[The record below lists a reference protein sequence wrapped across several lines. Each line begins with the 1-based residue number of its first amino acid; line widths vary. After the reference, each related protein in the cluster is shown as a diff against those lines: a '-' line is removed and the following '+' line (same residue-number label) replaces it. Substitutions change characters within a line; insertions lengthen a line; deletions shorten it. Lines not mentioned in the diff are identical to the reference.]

1 MSALL
6 EAKGVS
12 YRGGSRMLVDG
23 IDLSIE
29 SGSFTIVIGPNGA
42 GKSTLLRILCGEL
55 SPTQGEVR
63 LHGQALRS
71 IPAWRLAHSRAV
83 MPQASDL
90 SFPFTVF
97 EVARLGVEGIGQ
109 GLSRRDRERLVLEGL
124 EQADVAHLSN
134 RNYQTLSGGERQ
146 RVHFAR
152 VLAQLQAGRTVE
164 TRQVL
169 FLDEPIASL
178 DLKHQLALLE
188 TAKTLA
194 RGGLAV
200 VAVLHDLQLAAGMG
214 DDLVLLRAGRLVNRG
229 RPETVLTPARL
240 AEVFGVT
247 LIPSVLP
254 PSPWTLSPE
263 SSPPAPPQSSGGG
276 ASEAS
281 SVWDARRIG
290 ALTAP

>member
-1 MSALL
+1 MSVLL

-12 YRGGSRMLVDG
+12 YRSGGRMLVEVV
-23 IDLSIE
+23 DLSIA

-55 SPTQGEVR
+55 SPTEGEVR
-63 LHGQALRS
+63 LDGQLLRS
-71 IPAWRLAHSRAV
+71 LPAWRLAHSRAV

-97 EVARLGVEGIGQ
+97 EVASLGVEGIGR
-109 GLSRRDRERLVLEGL
+109 GLSRSDRQRFVLDAL
-124 EQADVAHLSN
+124 AQADVMHLAH

-164 TRQVL
+164 SRQML

-178 DLKHQLALLE
+178 DLKHQLALLQ
-188 TAKTLA
+188 TAKSLA
-194 RGGLAV
+194 QGGLAV
-200 VAVLHDLQLAAGMG
+200 MVVLHDLQLAAGMG
-214 DDLVLLRAGRLVNRG
+214 DDLVLMHGGRLVTRG
-229 RPETVLTPARL
+229 RPETVLTPPML
-240 AEVFGVT
+240 TEIFGVN

-254 PSPWTLSPE
+254 PSPWTLA
-263 SSPPAPPQSSGGG
+263 PAGLRSDAAWSG
-276 ASEAS
+276 
-281 SVWDARRIG
+281 
-290 ALTAP
+290 

>member
-1 MSALL
+1 
-6 EAKGVS
+6 
-12 YRGGSRMLVDG
+12 MLVDG
-23 IDLSIE
+23 IDLSIG

-42 GKSTLLRILCGEL
+42 GKSTLMRILCGEL
-55 SPTQGEVR
+55 SPTEGEVR
-63 LHGQALRS
+63 FHGQAVRS
-71 IPAWRLAHSRAV
+71 IAAWRLAHSRAV

-97 EVARLGVEGIGQ
+97 EVARLGLEGLGQ
-109 GLSRRDRERLVLEGL
+109 GLSRRDRQRFVLDAL
-124 EQADVAHLSN
+124 EQADVAHLSH

-188 TAKTLA
+188 TAKDLA
-194 RGGLAV
+194 RSGLAV
-200 VAVLHDLQLAAGMG
+200 IAVLHDLQLAAGMG
-214 DDLVLLRAGRLVNRG
+214 DDLVLLQAGRLVGRG
-229 RPETVLTPARL
+229 QPETVLTPARL

-247 LIPSVLP
+247 LIPSALP

-263 SSPPAPPQSSGGG
+263 RQPHVGAGVACPPEPEPYT
-276 ASEAS
+276 EALM
-281 SVWDARRIG
+281 WKW
-290 ALTAP
+290 